1 MFNHKIVGSESLAQ
15 KSVTTEFEE
24 LNDAD
29 LIAVVGGTLG
39 GFLSKLGE
47 EVDDIGE
54 DAGEE
59 LFGEDGILD
68 PYDFIFG

>member
-1 MFNHKIVGSESLAQ
+1 MFNHKIGGLQSLAQ

-29 LIAVVGGTLG
+29 LMAVVGGTLG
-39 GFLSKLGE
+39 GLVSDLGE
-47 EVDDIGE
+47 EIDDIGE
-54 DAGEE
+54 DIGEE
-59 LFGEDGILD
+59 VFGENGVLD